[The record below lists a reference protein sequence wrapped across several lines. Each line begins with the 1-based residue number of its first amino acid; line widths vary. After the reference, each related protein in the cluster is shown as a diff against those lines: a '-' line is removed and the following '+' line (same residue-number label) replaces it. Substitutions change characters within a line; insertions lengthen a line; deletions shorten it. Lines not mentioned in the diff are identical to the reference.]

1 MKAAL
6 AILAVLLLACLLP
19 AADAPHEHDALP
31 NLDRRLER
39 LAAANA
45 AAPAMRAASRAERA
59 EAEATLR
66 SRLPD
71 LQLERHEVTRSPKW
85 VSARD
90 GFLTGR
96 NGAGRGAGANIAAAA
111 AGLRADDP
119 NRVAKSFVNE
129 HAALFGHD
137 ASALERAGVK
147 RDYVTG
153 HNGMRTTVWQ
163 QQHEGIE
170 VFEAVFLAHTTKD
183 GELVNVSSQFVPDEA
198 QAVANGDMVF
208 AAAGVI
214 APAISAAEAL
224 ILAAT
229 DLGDEEALLTNIEP
243 LDEPVGP
250 DRRQKFRGA
259 AIKGEAL
266 VRLIWLPLGEDELR
280 LCWRVLLKTRESAA
294 RYRVLVEAATGE
306 IQVRHNMTSDL
317 SNASYRVFTSDSPT
331 PFSPGYSSPGNTNQP
346 AEVARQLVTLSALN
360 TTASP
365 NGWID
370 DGVNETRGNNIDA
383 HADANGD
390 DLPDLPRP
398 QGSPNRV
405 FDFALD
411 LTQSPSTH
419 RNASVVNLFYW
430 CNWMHDKLWALGFTE
445 GAGNF
450 QNNNFGRGGVGGD
463 AVLAQA
469 QDGEGV
475 NNANFSYTDDDGE
488 VCYIQMYLWNDATPD
503 RDGSL
508 DAEIMLHEYTHG
520 LSQRLVGAGIGLN
533 NSQSQGMGEGW
544 SDFYAITLLSQSGD
558 SLSANTSAGGYVL
571 FDYLADGGG
580 YPRFRE
586 NYYFGIRRYPYS
598 TDMSKNPLT
607 FKDIDFQQADTHDGV
622 PKSQRRAF
630 SGGGE
635 VHDQGEVW
643 CAMLWEARAN
653 LIQKH
658 GYATGNQLILQLVTD
673 GMKLSLPDPNFVQA
687 RDAIIQADQ
696 VNNGGANLKELWK
709 AFAKRGLGRDATSPA
724 SSTTT
729 GVVENFDSLD
739 DLRVI
744 TPINISVTGPVGGPF
759 DTSPRVFTLEND
771 GASSLNWSVLV
782 EPPLEASPTG
792 GALAAG
798 ATRAVSISLDANAA
812 AFFPVGAHSL
822 SITFSNH
829 VSHEITQRT
838 FKLKVVSDSEPVVEE
853 FTNLR
858 PFDLDSRSVTF
869 TPEETNSYHVCRDV
883 VSSFYSSTFQATTLS
898 IPEDGYVKVNLSGGQ
913 RVKLFGK
920 DYSSVYVTE
929 DGAITMSAPP
939 ANADFKLAD
948 HFAQPRV
955 SGVFRDMT
963 SNATGRVSWQQL
975 PDRFVA
981 TWEKAKA
988 NGFFLT
994 NNFQIEMF
1002 TNGVVRVTMLNVEG
1016 TTGIVGLSAGG
1027 GTPLSL
1033 QQADFSALTDCD
1045 IPPLKLTLPLTVTEG
1060 LNLRP
1065 GAGTVSIPRARN
1077 VPTIVTLTSSDTTEL
1092 TVQSSVTIPLHAT
1105 SASFDVTVVNDLV
1118 RDGSQLA
1125 YVTATALNYV
1135 PALARVRVDDNENN
1149 PLTVSVPLFASE
1161 SQGDF
1166 KGVITVPNPVSG
1178 LVTVFLSSSRTN
1190 EVSVPPVAFIS
1201 SGQTSGVF
1209 TATVIDDRRIDGNLG
1224 TTITATVPNW
1234 TSDSDTINIFDNED
1248 RLLRLRLPL
1257 FITEGAGT
1265 MTNAGEVYLS
1275 GTLETDLAVT
1285 LGSSNFFAMFPLGPV
1300 TIQAGQTNVKFSL
1313 AVGDNADIDGLRF
1326 VANYA
1331 TAPTFSNAVF
1341 SVLLFDNDYPPEPAN
1356 PYPPD
1361 DSVDWA
1367 LNTHLAWDAVEGEL
1381 IVNGSF
1387 EFGDFTG
1394 WSIGGFGGGG
1404 FVLNDGAF
1412 DPDSPDAALPPITG
1426 SFGALSIQ
1434 NGNGKHT
1441 LAQEFYLPDGATS
1454 TTLKWTHDIRNHAG
1468 AFAANHRFAVELR
1481 RAEDGTLLTTLFA
1494 TQPGDAAFTG
1504 PTNRNASLQAWRGE
1518 RVRLVFVEEDSLG
1531 HLNVHLDNV
1540 SLIAGSAEPTTFDV
1554 YFGNDTTP
1562 DETDYVGST
1571 TNAHWDLLPLAGGLN
1586 YYWRIDSRRLGITNA
1601 GPVWNFRTSGSS
1613 LSSVPLTFGSSW
1625 KYVASGANL
1634 GTGWRS
1640 TRYDDTLWR
1649 SGTAPLGFGSSQT
1662 TIIGVASND
1671 FTTFYFRRRLTV
1683 ADTNRLATVT
1693 ASLRRDDGA
1702 VVYINGTEAFRD
1714 NMPAGAVS
1722 YLTQAATIV
1731 NGADETNSHIHAI
1744 DPSLFVEGTNILA
1757 VEVHQHDNG
1766 FPFFGPSP
1774 DLFFDLALT
1783 FRTNTANMA
1792 PWAVNWIAPGDFDVA
1807 RTPTNLLLRVGV
1819 NDDNVIGTGVEIFA
1833 NGLKVG
1839 QDPVLPISITWTNP
1853 PIGLHTL
1860 LAVATDSGG
1869 LSFTSAPLHVVVAP
1883 AVGQSFLTLVPA
1895 GAVWRYRD
1903 NGEDPGRGWN
1913 TLGYREPRDRSWAG
1927 GPAQLGFGDGDEATT
1942 FSFELDL
1949 FDKPIT
1955 AYFRHTFNS
1964 TIAASEL
1971 KLRVLR
1977 DDGVA
1982 VYLNGG
1988 EVFRSNLPGGT
1999 LASSTLALTA
2009 ITGAAENTWLTAN
2022 LPPALLDNGANIVA
2036 AELHQSSSSTPDA
2049 SFDLELTALGN
2060 VLPTVVLTSPASDT
2074 ALLSPPTVEL
2084 AATATDAYGSV
2095 AGVQFLRNGVALGN
2109 DATAPYQFTWSN
2121 PPAGVHTLTAIA
2133 TDNLGATR
2141 TSAAVVLTIVPSVTL
2156 TARSLAT
2163 NVVELTWPANAIGYH
2178 VETSSSLLEPVSWTP
2193 VNAPVEESN
2202 GQFRVLVNPAETERY
2217 FRLRAP

>member
-1 MKAAL
+1 MKAAV
-6 AILAVLLLACLLP
+6 AVLAVLLLACLLP

-45 AAPAMRAASRAERA
+45 ASRPERA

-66 SRLPD
+66 SRLSD

-90 GFLTGR
+90 GFLTGK
-96 NGAGRGAGANIAAAA
+96 NGAGRGAGANFAAA

-129 HAALFGHD
+129 HAALFGHGP
-137 ASALERAGVK
+137 SALERAAVK

-198 QAVANGDMVF
+198 RAVANGDMVF

-229 DLGDEEALLTNIEP
+229 NLGDEEALLTNIEP

-266 VRLIWLPLGEDELR
+266 VRLIWLPMGENELR
-280 LCWRVLLKTRESAA
+280 LCWRVLLKTKDSVA
-294 RYRVLVEAATGE
+294 RYRLLVDAATGE

-383 HADANGD
+383 HTDTNADD
-390 DLPDLPRP
+390 VPDLPRP

-405 FDFALD
+405 FDFPLD
-411 LTQSPSTH
+411 LTKAPSTY
-419 RNASVVNLFYW
+419 RPAAVVNLFYW
-430 CNWMHDKLWALGFTE
+430 CNWMHDKLWELGFTE
-445 GAGNF
+445 AAGNF

-463 AVLAQA
+463 AVRAQA
-469 QDGEGV
+469 QDGDGA
-475 NNANFSYTDDDGE
+475 NNANFSYTDADGE
-488 VCYIQMYLWNDATPD
+488 VCDLQMFLWTGPNPD
-503 RDGSL
+503 RDG
-508 DAEIMLHEYTHG
+508 DFEMEVILHEYAHG
-520 LSQRLVGAGIGLN
+520 LSQRLVGGGVGIDQLQSKGL
-533 NSQSQGMGEGW
+533 GEGW
-544 SDFYAITLLSQSGD
+544 SDFYGLALLSQSGD
-558 SLSANTSAGGYVL
+558 DLDGVYARGAYSR
-571 FDYLADGGG
+571 YLLEPG
-580 YPRFRE
+580 FME
-586 NYYFGIRRYPYS
+586 NYFFGARYFPYS
-598 TDMSKNPLT
+598 TDMTKNPLT
-607 FKDIDFQQADTHDGV
+607 FNDLDPAQQDLPEEVPHHPTQSGYGGV
-622 PKSQRRAF
+622 HAY
-630 SGGGE
+630 GTM
-635 VHDQGEVW
+635 W
-643 CAMLWEARAN
+643 ATTLWQARVN
-653 LIQKH
+653 LINKH
-658 GYATGNQLILQLVTD
+658 GFATGNQLILRLVTD
-673 GMKLSLPDPNFVQA
+673 GLKLTPPNPNFVQA
-687 RDAIIQADQ
+687 RDAILQADQ
-696 VNNGGANLKELWK
+696 VANGGANLPELWK
-709 AFAKRGLGRDATSPA
+709 AFAKRGLGRDATSPG
-724 SSTTT
+724 SSTTA
-729 GVVENFDSLD
+729 GVVENFDSQD
-739 DLRVI
+739 DLRVV
-744 TPINISVTGPVGGPF
+744 TPIGSNITGPVGGPF
-759 DTSPRVFTLEND
+759 DAAPRVFILKNE
-771 GASSLNWSVLV
+771 GSSSLPWSVLV
-782 EPPLEASPTG
+782 APPLEVSPGSGT
-792 GALAAG
+792 LAAG
-798 ATRAVSISLDANAA
+798 ATRTVTVTLDANAA
-812 AFFPVGAHSL
+812 AFLPVGGHTL
-822 SITFSNH
+822 SVTFSNH
-829 VSHEITQRT
+829 VSHETTDRYI
-838 FKLKVVSDSEPVVEE
+838 KMKVVSDLEPFVEE
-853 FTNLR
+853 FVNAK
-858 PFDLDSRSVTF
+858 PFDLDFRSVTF

-883 VSSFYSSTFQATTLS
+883 VSGFYSSTFQATTLS

-913 RVKLFGK
+913 RVRLFGK

-929 DGAITMSAPP
+929 DGAITMTPPP
-939 ANADFKLAD
+939 AAADFKLAD

-955 SGVFRDMT
+955 SGVFGDMA
-963 SNATGRVSWQQL
+963 SNAAGRVSWQQL

-981 TWEKAKA
+981 TWEKARVY
-988 NGFFLT
+988 GFSYT

-1002 TNGVVRVTMLNVEG
+1002 TNGVTRITFLNVES
-1016 TTGIVGLSAGG
+1016 TVGIVGLSPGG
-1027 GTPLSL
+1027 GVPLAL

-1045 IPPLKLTLPLTVTEG
+1045 IPPLKLTLPSAVTEG

-1092 TVQSSVTIPLHAT
+1092 TVQTSFIIPSRAT

-1118 RDGSQLA
+1118 RDGSQLV
-1125 YVTATALNYV
+1125 YVAATALNYV
-1135 PALARVRVDDNENN
+1135 DALARVRVDDNENN

-1178 LVTVFLSSSRTN
+1178 VVTVFLSASRTN
-1190 EVSVPPVAFIS
+1190 EVEVPPVVFIPA
-1201 SGQTSGVF
+1201 GQTSVVF

-1257 FITEGAGT
+1257 FITEGAGI
-1265 MTNAGEVYLS
+1265 MSNAGEVFLS
-1275 GTLETDLAVT
+1275 GTVTTNVNVT
-1285 LGSSNFFAMFPLGPV
+1285 LGSSNFVALFPFGPV
-1300 TIQAGQTNVKFSL
+1300 TIPAGQTNAKFSFT
-1313 AVGDNADIDGLRF
+1313 VGDNADIDGLHV

-1331 TAPTFSNAVF
+1331 TAPPFSNAVVNVF
-1341 SVLLFDNDYPPEPAN
+1341 IVDNDFPPEPAN

-1361 DSVDWA
+1361 DSVDWP

-1381 IVNGSF
+1381 IVNGGF
-1387 EFGDFTG
+1387 ESGDFTG

-1481 RAEDGTLLTTLFA
+1481 RAEDDALLTTLFT

-1504 PTNRNASLQAWRGE
+1504 PTNHTARLQAWRGE

-1649 SGTAPLGFGSSQT
+1649 SGTAPLGFGSSEVT
-1662 TIIGVASND
+1662 TIGVASND

-1683 ADTNRLATVT
+1683 VDTNRLATVT

-1702 VVYINGTEAFRD
+1702 IVYINGTEAFRD
-1714 NMPAGAVS
+1714 NMPTGAVS

-1731 NGADETNSHIHAI
+1731 TGADETNSHVHTI
-1744 DPSLFVEGTNILA
+1744 DPSLFIEGTNVLA
-1757 VEVHQHDNG
+1757 VEVHQRDNG
-1766 FPFFGPSP
+1766 FPLFSPSP

-1792 PWAVNWIAPGDFDVA
+1792 PWAVNWIAPGDFDLA
-1807 RTPTNLLLRVGV
+1807 RTPTNLLLRVGL

-1853 PIGLHTL
+1853 PVGLHVL

-1883 AVGQSFLTLVPA
+1883 AIGKSFLTLVPA

-1903 NGEDPGRGWN
+1903 NGEDPGRGWA

-1927 GPAQLGFGDGDEATT
+1927 GPAQLGYGDGDEATT
-1942 FSFELDL
+1942 FSLELDR

-1955 AYFRHTFNS
+1955 SYLRHVFNS
-1964 TIAASEL
+1964 GVVASEL

-1999 LASSTLALTA
+1999 LASNTVALAA
-2009 ITGAAENTWLTAN
+2009 ITGAAENIWLTAN
-2022 LPPALLDNGANIVA
+2022 LSPALLDNGANIVA

-2060 VLPTVVLTSPASDT
+2060 VLPTVSITTPANNT
-2074 ALLSPPTVEL
+2074 ALLSPSSVQL
-2084 AATATDAYGSV
+2084 AATAADAYGSV
-2095 AGVQFLRNGVALGN
+2095 TSVQFLHNGVALGGGL
-2109 DATAPYQFTWSN
+2109 ASPFQFIWNN
-2121 PPAGVHTLTAIA
+2121 PPVGIHTLTAVA
-2133 TDNLGATR
+2133 TDNLGATK
-2141 TSAAVVLTIVPSVTL
+2141 TSAPVTLTIVPAVAL

-2163 NVVELTWPANAIGYH
+2163 NLVELTWPASALGYH
-2178 VETSSSLLEPVSWTP
+2178 VETAPSLIEPVGWTP
-2193 VNAPVEESN
+2193 VNAPVEELN
-2202 GQFRVLVNPAETERY
+2202 GQFRVLVDPDETERY